1 MFVSVSVQ
9 GWELNRCV
17 CVCVGKSIC
26 FQSLQEQ
33 TDGSFTKVQ
42 YIGI

>member
-17 CVCVGKSIC
+17 CVCVEKHLTNA
-26 FQSLQEQ
+26 QRRR
-33 TDGSFTKVQ
+33 DGP
-42 YIGI
+42 

>member
-17 CVCVGKSIC
+17 CVWKSIC

>member
-17 CVCVGKSIC
+17 CVEKHLFSKLAGAN
-26 FQSLQEQ
+26 
-33 TDGSFTKVQ
+33 
-42 YIGI
+42 